1 MKIIQSAGSRLAQ
14 VCLEFS
20 ESQFNGIEI
29 GAVRRQIAEANPAR
43 RKQLA
48 DRMNFVGREIVEDER
63 VAFAQLWT
71 EHLFQIS
78 CENLGIDSTFDQKGR
93 FDAFMAQG
101 RNEGGTLPV
110 AVRDGADT
118 SLAHRAATM
127 VAGHGGVQAGFINKH
142 QLADIPAGLLLSPM
156 PPGGFNVR
164 PILLGGAR
172 RFFYSSGPVVPARA
186 SIRGGQWK
194 RSEIGRASCR

>member
-1 MKIIQSAGSRLAQ
+1 MLGREGVKGHSQGRMKIIQSAGGRLAQ

-29 GAVRRQIAEANPAR
+29 GAVRRQRAEANPAR

-48 DRMNFVGREIVEDER
+48 DRMDFVGGEIVEDER
-63 VAFAQLWT
+63 VAFAQLRT
-71 EHLFQIS
+71 EHLLQIS
-78 CENLGIDSTFDQKGR
+78 RENLGIDSTFNQKGR

-127 VAGHGGVQAGFINKH
+127 VAGHGGVQAGFINNP
-142 QLADIPAGLLLSPM
+142 QWGASPAGLFLPQW
-156 PPGGFNVR
+156 PPGALTASR
-164 PILLGGAR
+164 ILSAGGR
-172 RFFYSSGPVVPARA
+172 RFFYSSGPVV
-186 SIRGGQWK
+186 
-194 RSEIGRASCR
+194 